1 VTSNFKKYFFTIRQ
15 WFKKGSRG
23 TLDAR
28 IDKVIKEN
36 FTAIQPVVEWK
47 FNEAALNY
55 LIQSETDEDAK
66 IEDIVF
72 ENVYPLYGAIDIK
85 NSSEE
90 RSKAIDENR
99 FEEFDKSITRLNK
112 VLAKFIDKEQ
122 RVAQKIYPHY
132 FERFVTD
139 GLDFNLYAGQSI
151 APTISFHKK
160 YLHDLR
166 LWQLVTMIKAAQL
179 TKSISAEIPV
189 LLETTQL
196 VLMHSK
202 PLCICFRL
210 DERRFDVH
218 GSYNVLYEI
227 MKKRIDKVHIKTSG
241 ERLTKPDTIA
251 IVYSQQEDAEE
262 YIEYLQILTE
272 KGLLTGKP
280 ENLKLEELQGVSGLM
295 ALRQE
300 INYNMV

>member
-1 VTSNFKKYFFTIRQ
+1 MKPLVKYLFMLKH
-15 WFKKGSRG
+15 WFRKGNRA

-47 FNEAALNY
+47 FTEAAIDY
-55 LIQSETDEDAK
+55 LIKSETDEDAK
-66 IEDIVF
+66 IDDIVF
-72 ENVYPLYGAIDIK
+72 DGVYPLYGAIDIK

-99 FEEFDKSITRLNK
+99 FEDFDKSITRLNK
-112 VLAKFIDKEQ
+112 AIAKFIDSEQ
-122 RVAQKIYPHY
+122 RIAQEIYPHY

-139 GLDFNLYAGQSI
+139 GVDFNVYAGQSI
-151 APTISFHKK
+151 TPKISFSKK
-160 YLHDLR
+160 HLHDLR
-166 LWQLVTMIKAAQL
+166 LWQLIMLVKAARL
-179 TKSISAEIPV
+179 TAIVANEIPV
-189 LLETTQL
+189 RLETTQL
-196 VLMHSK
+196 VLVHSQ

-210 DERRFDVH
+210 DERRFDVK
-218 GSYNVLYEI
+218 GSYDVLYEI

-241 ERLTKPDTIA
+241 ERLTKPHTIA
-251 IVYSQQEDAEE
+251 IVYSEPDEGQE
-262 YIEYLQILTE
+262 YTNYLQILTE

-280 ENLKLEELQGVSGLM
+280 EKLKLEELQGISGLM

-300 INYNMV
+300 INYQQL